1 MNDVPAAESLRERLA
16 AIVGAR
22 HVLTAPDD
30 VAPYCAELRGLF
42 HGRTLAVVVP
52 GSADEIA
59 AILRLANETGT
70 PVVPQAG
77 NTGLVGAQVPDDS
90 GCEIVLSVARLE
102 NIRDFDADGGTM
114 VAEAGMILERVQEA
128 ASEAGLFF
136 PLALGAQGSCRV
148 GGNIA
153 TNAGGT
159 GVLAY
164 GNMRELVLGLE
175 VVLPTGEVWHGLRRL
190 KKDNAGYDLKQL
202 FIGSEGTLG
211 VITAAVL
218 KLFPAPRGRAVAFA
232 GLPDPQA
239 VLALFR
245 GARKAGGP
253 ALTGFEILSRTGLE
267 FAVAH
272 LPGARDPLAEPHTW
286 YALIEVSSAR
296 SEADAQAMIEEALA
310 AALEAGTI
318 TDATIAA
325 SLDQAAQFWRI
336 RHGLSEVQGHEGG
349 SIKHDVS
356 VPVARIP
363 EFLARAAEAVT
374 KAVPGARPVPF
385 GHMGDGNIH
394 FNVSQPPGADKTEF
408 LARWAEVNAL
418 VHAIVIE
425 MGGSIA
431 AEHGI
436 GRLKRGLLADVRSPL
451 ELDLMRRMKRALDPN
466 GILSP
471 GRVL

>member
-1 MNDVPAAESLRERLA
+1 MNDIQVGEGLRDRLA
-16 AIVGAR
+16 AIVGAS
-22 HVLTAPDD
+22 HVLTAPED
-30 VAPYCAELRGLF
+30 VAPYCVEQRELYR
-42 HGRTLAVVVP
+42 GRTPAVVLP
-52 GSADEIA
+52 GSTEEVA
-59 AILRLANETGT
+59 AILRLSTETGT

-77 NTGLVGAQVPDDS
+77 NTGLVGAQVPDES
-90 GCEIVLSVARLE
+90 GREIVLSVARLDR
-102 NIRDFDADGGTM
+102 IRDLDPDGGTM
-114 VAEAGMILERVQEA
+114 VAEAGVILEKVQEA
-128 ASEAGLFF
+128 AAGAGLFF

-175 VVLPTGEVWHGLRRL
+175 VALPTGEVWHGLRRL

-218 KLFPAPRGRAVAFA
+218 KLFAAPRGRAVAFA
-232 GLPDPQA
+232 GLSDPDA
-239 VLALFR
+239 ALALFR
-245 GARKAGGP
+245 GARAAAGP
-253 ALTGFEILSRTGLE
+253 AVTGFEILSRTGLE
-267 FAVAH
+267 FVVAH
-272 LPGARDPLAEPHTW
+272 LPGARDPLAEPHPW
-286 YALIEVSSAR
+286 YALVEISSAR
-296 SEADAQAMIEEALA
+296 SEEDAQAMLEEALA
-310 AALEAGTI
+310 AALGAGDI
-318 TDATIAA
+318 ADAAIAA
-325 SLDQAAQFWRI
+325 SLEQAAQFWRI
-336 RHGLSEVQGHEGG
+336 RHGLAEVQRFEGG

-363 EFLARAAEAVT
+363 EFLARAGEAVRQ
-374 KAVPGARPVPF
+374 AVPGARPVPF

-394 FNVSQPPGADKTEF
+394 FNVSQPRGADKAAF
-408 LARWAEVNAL
+408 LARWVEVNAI
-418 VHAIVIE
+418 VHAIVAE

-451 ELDLMRRMKRALDPN
+451 ELDLMRRLKRALDPN
-466 GILSP
+466 DILNP
-471 GRVL
+471 GRVI

>member
-1 MNDVPAAESLRERLA
+1 MNDIPTSESLRESLGR
-16 AIVGAR
+16 IVGAR
-22 HVLTAPDD
+22 HVLTDPDD
-30 VAPYCAELRGLF
+30 VAPYCVEPRELYRGA
-42 HGRTLAVVVP
+42 TQAVVLP
-52 GSADEIA
+52 GSTEEVA
-59 AILRLANETGT
+59 AILRLANETAT

-77 NTGLVGAQVPDDS
+77 NTGLVGAQVPDES
-90 GCEIVLSVARLE
+90 GREIVLSVARLDR
-102 NIRDFDADGGTM
+102 IRDLDADGGTM
-114 VAEAGMILERVQEA
+114 VAEAGVILERVQEA

-136 PLALGAQGSCRV
+136 PLSLGAQGSCQI

-175 VVLPTGEVWHGLRRL
+175 VVLPTGEIWHGLRRL

-218 KLFPAPRGRAVAFA
+218 QLFPAPRGRAVAFA
-232 GLPDPQA
+232 GLASPEA
-239 VLALFR
+239 ALALFR
-245 GARKAGGP
+245 GARAAAGP

-267 FAVAH
+267 FVTAH
-272 LPGARDPLAEPHTW
+272 LPGVRDPLAEPHPW
-286 YALIEVSSAR
+286 YALLEVSSAR
-296 SEADAQAMIEEALA
+296 SEEDAQAMLEEALT

-318 TDATIAA
+318 ADAAIAA

-336 RHGLSEVQGHEGG
+336 RHGLAEVQRHEGG

-356 VPVARIP
+356 V
-363 EFLARAAEAVT
+363 
-374 KAVPGARPVPF
+374 AVPGARPVPF

-394 FNVSQPPGADKTEF
+394 FNVSQPPGVDKAAF
-408 LARWAEVNAL
+408 LARWEEVNAI
-418 VHAIVIE
+418 VHGIVAE

-436 GRLKRGLLADVRSPL
+436 GRLKRGLLAEVRRPL
-451 ELDLMRRMKRALDPN
+451 ELDLMRRLKRALDPN
-466 GILSP
+466 DILNP
-471 GRVL
+471 GRVI